1 MQTVICWCDIPVLD
15 LKRAI
20 AFYTAVLGEAVTLQ
34 SGEGF
39 EFGLLPHVQDQESVS
54 GCLYV
59 SEGNKP
65 SQHGPLVYLNVAGR
79 LDQAIAAVSANGGT
93 VVQPKQAIGPHGFR
107 AVVEDSEGN
116 RIALH
121 SPTA

>member
-15 LKRAI
+15 LKRAM
-20 AFYTAVLGEAVTLQ
+20 AFYSAVLGEPVTLQ
-34 SGEGF
+34 AGEGF
-39 EFGLLPHVQDQESVS
+39 EFGLLPHVQDSVS

-59 SEGNKP
+59 SEENKP

-79 LDQAIAAVSANGGT
+79 LDQAVDSVSTHGGK
-93 VVQPKQAIGPHGFR
+93 VIQPKHPIGPHGFR
-107 AVVEDSEGN
+107 AIVEDSEGN

-121 SPTA
+121 SHTA

>member
-15 LKRAI
+15 LKRAMG
-20 AFYTAVLGEAVTLQ
+20 FYSAVLGEPVSLQ

-39 EFGLLPHVQDQESVS
+39 EFGLLPHVSDQESVS
-54 GCLYV
+54 GCLYM
-59 SEGNKP
+59 SQGNKP
-65 SQHGPLVYLNVAGR
+65 SQHGPLIYLNVAGR
-79 LDQAIAAVSANGGT
+79 LDQAIVAVGQHGGK
-93 VVQPKQAIGPHGFR
+93 VIQPKHAIGPHGFR
-107 AVVEDSEGN
+107 AVVEDSVGN